1 MSKIR
6 TRDLITYLKPLFLF
20 FVGTLM
26 WLELIDS
33 YYQSS
38 KQLFCLQYSVN
49 DLTISSLALFCLSI
63 WLYLFVIVQP
73 VKVHNAIQNMA
84 YFRSRKVEDSRVLI
98 ESAKRWT
105 IITLTTIVW
114 DASCY
119 GHVFWWG
126 ILMTLLSFLL
136 SCLLVSRM
144 RLSSELIVLLVL
156 VQVITRLVF
165 RL

>member
-73 VKVHNAIQNMA
+73 GS
-84 YFRSRKVEDSRVLI
+84 YFFVDI
-98 ESAKRWT
+98 EENLNKNYLLKFPSK
-105 IITLTTIVW
+105 ITFADLWMEFLT
-114 DASCY
+114 
-119 GHVFWWG
+119 GF
-126 ILMTLLSFLL
+126 FLKW
-136 SCLLVSRM
+136 
-144 RLSSELIVLLVL
+144 
-156 VQVITRLVF
+156 
-165 RL
+165 